1 MDEKFLKL
9 EEAIR
14 DGDGDEAVVESL
26 KLAEAGISVASIF
39 IECVEPVLTDIGDRF
54 ARLDIFLPELMIAAD
69 VIKDVQAAMDPILK
83 ANPVEGATVKKR
95 AVIATV
101 FGDVHDIGKNIVGL
115 MLEVNGFVVKNLGV
129 DISSNDIIK
138 SAEDFNAD
146 LICLSGLMMPSMPYM
161 KDTIDMVK
169 GNPKLVD
176 RFKIVVGGGPVTETW
191 SIENG
196 ADGYADDAI
205 GAVRLAK
212 SVMGC

>member
-1 MDEKFLKL
+1 VNYFKGELQMDEKFLKL

-14 DGDGDEAVVESL
+14 DGDGDEAVAESL
-26 KLAEAGISVASIF
+26 KLAEAGISVADIF
-39 IECVEPVLTDIGDRF
+39 IDCVEPVLTDIGDRF

-129 DISSNDIIK
+129 DISSND
-138 SAEDFNAD
+138 
-146 LICLSGLMMPSMPYM
+146 
-161 KDTIDMVK
+161 TIDMVK

-176 RFKIVVGGGPVTETW
+176 RFKIVVGGGPVTEAW

>member
-1 MDEKFLKL
+1 MDKKYLAL

-14 DGDGDEAVVESL
+14 DGDGDEAVKESL
-26 KLAEAGISVASIF
+26 KLVDEGVAVAAIF
-39 IECVEPVLTDIGDRF
+39 IDCVEPVLTDIGDQF

-83 ANPVEGATVKKR
+83 DTPAENATVKKR

-101 FGDVHDIGKNIVGL
+101 YGDVHDIGKNIVGL
-115 MLEVNGFVVKNLGV
+115 MLEVNGFEVKNLGV

-146 LICLSGLMMPSMPYM
+146 LVCLSGLMMPSMPYM
-161 KDTIDMVK
+161 KDTIDMIK

-176 RFKIVVGGGPVTETW
+176 RFKVVVGGGPVTEAW
-191 SIENG
+191 ADEHG